1 MGAEGLGLRLEEK
14 GPLGNPESKMWEGQR
29 AQHGAVGHSR
39 TEAPAWVQSSLAP

>member
-1 MGAEGLGLRLEEK
+1 MQRGRLGLRLEEK